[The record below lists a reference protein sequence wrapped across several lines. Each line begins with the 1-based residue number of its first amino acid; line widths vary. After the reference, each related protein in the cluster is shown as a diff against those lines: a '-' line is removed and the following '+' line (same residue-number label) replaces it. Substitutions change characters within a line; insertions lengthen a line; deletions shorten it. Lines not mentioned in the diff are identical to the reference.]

1 MRSDFVS
8 NVTHELKTPLTSIR
22 GFVDTL
28 KQGAIKDEQYARKFL
43 DIIDIEAERLYTL
56 IQDIFYC
63 FRRSNPAVT
72 IISRI
77 AM

>member
-1 MRSDFVS
+1 MS

-56 IQDIFYC
+56 FSEDLNR